1 MKVVDQIVKHEIR
14 DIVQDITNDNT
25 NGMDIHRKLVMP
37 SGTHFAFM
45 HIRLAISRE
54 LKEYLRN

>member
-1 MKVVDQIVKHEIR
+1 MKTVDQIVKDEIR
-14 DIVQDITNDNT
+14 YMVQDITKDNIR
-25 NGMDIHRKLVMP
+25 GMDIHRKLVMP
-37 SGTHFAFM
+37 TRTHMAFI